1 MTHSPHPSLSELR
14 SLALEFCETVAII
27 SGSPDVRPWNANQ
40 ILWAGRSAPAPAN
53 PIFAYHQLEPAGQ
66 STHVA
71 ILGVESR
78 ACFSRFAAIF
88 GAEPS
93 YRESYGES
101 FLRDMLVGLLQLS
114 LPDSPITPVPS
125 PYWKRY
131 VAPAVAQLRAGSPER
146 YADAVVTAIG
156 ALPVPHPATI
166 VVLPLAGVHLLAPTT
181 VAGVTLIPEASCT
194 SDPDLAHCGMF
205 LHRLKDLRSRADGTP
220 LAFAKLQV
228 SAEPGLAVQRAVGRT
243 EQLCRMLRL
252 LPNPGLADGPLAD
265 PPRIDLDASDS
276 AAFYIAETSVGTHPI
291 PVRRATSEP
300 QGRISSWRVEPRLAA
315 PAWSRLARLIET
327 GPATDVEARLL
338 TSLRHLGDACAEP
351 NAALALAG
359 SATAIDALLS
369 PPEGEATAAQLAV
382 TLARH
387 VAQTGEEAFHLRVR
401 AERLAAIRQGLRHD
415 LFRVVTPED
424 RAEGIWLAFSLL
436 ETILEHPELRGYR
449 DLAPA
454 S

>member
-1 MTHSPHPSLSELR
+1 MTTSSHPALQELR
-14 SLALEFCETVAII
+14 TLALEFCETVAII

-40 ILWAGRSAPAPAN
+40 ILWAGRRSPAPAN
-53 PIFAYHQLEPAGQ
+53 PVFAYHPLDASGQ
-66 STHVA
+66 ATHVA

-78 ACFSRFAAIF
+78 ACFSRFVAAF
-88 GAEPS
+88 GSAPHHQ
-93 YRESYGES
+93 ESYGES

-156 ALPVPHPATI
+156 ALPVPHPSTV
-166 VVLPLAGVHLLAPTT
+166 VVLPLAGVYVLTST
-181 VAGVTLIPEASCT
+181 VVAGVTLIPEASCT
-194 SDPDLAHCGMF
+194 SDPELAHCGMF
-205 LHRLKDLRSRADGTP
+205 LHRLKDLRSRSDGTP
-220 LAFAKLQV
+220 LTFAKLQV
-228 SAEPGLAVQRAVGRT
+228 TAEPGLAVQRAVERS

-276 AAFYIAETSVGTHPI
+276 AAFYIAETSIGTHPI

-300 QGRISSWRVEPRLAA
+300 QGRIASWRVEPRLGA
-315 PAWSRLARLIET
+315 PAWSRLARLIEA
-327 GPATDVEARLL
+327 GPATDVEARVL
-338 TSLRHLGDACAEP
+338 TALRHLGDGCAEP
-351 NAALALAG
+351 NAASALAASE
-359 SATAIDALLS
+359 SAIEALIS
-369 PPEGEATAAQLAV
+369 PPEGQATAVQLAA

-387 VAQTGEEAFHLRVR
+387 VARTAEEAAGIRARFERVAALRQ
-401 AERLAAIRQGLRHD
+401 ELRHD
-415 LFRVVTPED
+415 LGRPISPED
-424 RAEGIWLAFSLL
+424 RAEGIWLAFMLL

-449 DLAPA
+449 DLVVTA
-454 S
+454 